1 MKKLKQ
7 KINTSSEFFSYR
19 YPPFS
24 DTFEI
29 HEPFL
34 TDHEELIVQRALAL
48 IRQGKSMAIYGEAG
62 TGKSMLIKTITNELD
77 SKSYR
82 IAIAPYGGL
91 KPAVILRELCE
102 AFDIDVAGRKNCLC
116 RLAKNFEREADKPF
130 PVIIIDDAHT
140 MQNQSFF
147 DLCSLLHDA
156 VSRTSA
162 ASLILVGQPVLKK
175 MLELDIFAPVRT
187 RLACMFMTQ
196 RLTSEQVHDFI
207 SFRLNSADADK
218 NMFDVEAV
226 ECINADTN
234 GNRRVVMN
242 VAAMCV
248 EEAARR
254 KEKVVTHEIVS
265 AIAMEQGI

>member
-1 MKKLKQ
+1 MNKLKQ

-34 TDHEELIVQRALAL
+34 TAHEELIVQRALAL

-116 RLAKNFEREADKPF
+116 RLAKN
-130 PVIIIDDAHT
+130 
-140 MQNQSFF
+140 
-147 DLCSLLHDA
+147 
-156 VSRTSA
+156 
-162 ASLILVGQPVLKK
+162 
-175 MLELDIFAPVRT
+175 
-187 RLACMFMTQ
+187 
-196 RLTSEQVHDFI
+196 
-207 SFRLNSADADK
+207 
-218 NMFDVEAV
+218 
-226 ECINADTN
+226 
-234 GNRRVVMN
+234 
-242 VAAMCV
+242 
-248 EEAARR
+248 
-254 KEKVVTHEIVS
+254 
-265 AIAMEQGI
+265 